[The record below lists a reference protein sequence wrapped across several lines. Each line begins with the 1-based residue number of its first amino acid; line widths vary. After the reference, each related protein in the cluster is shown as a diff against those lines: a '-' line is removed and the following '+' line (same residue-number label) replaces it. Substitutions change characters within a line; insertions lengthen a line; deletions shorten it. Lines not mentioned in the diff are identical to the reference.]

1 MNTADRANT
10 AERVRRINPS
20 PSTAAAQRVRELKS
34 QGLTILD
41 LTVGEP
47 DFDTP
52 DHVKAAAIR
61 AIEAGET
68 KYTPVNGTP
77 ALRAAIAG
85 KLRERHGLEFTDAR
99 ITVGGGAKQ
108 VIFLAL
114 MATLDEGD
122 EVIVPAPYWVS
133 YPDMVRAND
142 GTPVVVDCPEADG
155 FKLTPE
161 RLAAAITERTRWIVL
176 NTPGN
181 PTGSAYTTG
190 ELHALAQVL
199 LQHPHVRV
207 LTDEIYDEI
216 WYGDEDTPSLAA
228 VEPRLSERVFLTNG
242 VSKTYAMTG
251 WRIGYGVGPTDLVT
265 AINTLQSQTS
275 SCPSSVSQAAA
286 AAALTGPQDFV
297 RDTVRVYR
305 ARRDATVKLIND
317 VPRLSCTVPHGG
329 FYLLVNCQY
338 AIGQLTP
345 DGSRIENDEDFA
357 RYLLD
362 SRQVA
367 VIHGAAYG
375 APGYFRISFAT
386 STDVLTEACERIAT
400 ACAALTSAPSAVP
413 AA

>member
-1 MNTADRANT
+1 MKT
-10 AERVRRINPS
+10 AERLRRIKPS

-47 DFDTP
+47 DFDTS
-52 DHVKAAAIR
+52 DHVKAAAIK

-68 KYTPVNGTP
+68 KYTPVNGTS
-77 ALRAAIAG
+77 ALRAAIVG
-85 KLRERHGLEFTDAR
+85 KLRERHGLEFTDAQ

-142 GTPVVVDCPEADG
+142 GTPVIVDCPEAEG
-155 FKLTPE
+155 FKLMPE
-161 RLAAAITERTRWIVL
+161 RLGAAITEHTRWVVL

-181 PTGSAYTTG
+181 PTGSAYTVA
-190 ELHALAQVL
+190 ELQALAQVL
-199 LQHPHVRV
+199 LAHPHVGV

-216 WYGDEDTPSLAA
+216 WYGYEDAPSLAA
-228 VEPRLSERVFLTNG
+228 VEPRLADRVFLTNG

-251 WRIGYGVGPTDLVT
+251 WRIGYGVGPADLVT

-305 ARRDATVKLIND
+305 ARRDATVKLVND
-317 VPRLSCTVPHGG
+317 VPGLSCTVPDGG
-329 FYLLVNCQY
+329 FYLLVNCQE
-338 AIGQLTP
+338 AIGKLTP
-345 DGSRIENDEDFA
+345 DGHRIENDEDFA
-357 RYLLD
+357 RHLLD
-362 SRQVA
+362 SGQVA
-367 VIHGAAYG
+367 VIHGSAYG

-400 ACAALTSAPSAVP
+400 ACAALKSAAAPSV
-413 AA
+413 

>member
-1 MNTADRANT
+1 MPVNT
-10 AERVRRINPS
+10 AERVRRIKPS

-52 DHVKAAAIR
+52 DHVRAAAIE

-77 ALRAAIAG
+77 RLRAAIAA
-85 KLRERHGLEFTDAR
+85 KLSARHGLECTDAQ

-114 MATLDEGD
+114 MATLDEGE

-142 GTPVVVDCPEADG
+142 GTPVVVDCPETDG
-155 FKLTPE
+155 FKLTPQ
-161 RLAAAITERTRWIVL
+161 RLAAAITERTRWVVL

-181 PTGSAYTTG
+181 PTGSAYTTA

-199 LQHPHVRV
+199 LEHPRVHV

-216 WYGDEDTPSLAA
+216 WYREETAPTLAA
-228 VEPRLSERVFLTNG
+228 VEPRLAERVFLTNG

-251 WRIGYGVGPTDLVT
+251 WRIGYGVGPADLVT

-305 ARRDATVKLIND
+305 ERRDATVKLVND
-317 VPRLSCTVPHGG
+317 IPGLSCTVPDGG
-329 FYLLVNCQY
+329 FYLLVNCQD
-338 AIGQLTP
+338 AIGRFTP
-345 DGSRIENDEDFA
+345 SGCRIRNDEDFA
-357 RYLLD
+357 LHLLD

-367 VIHGAAYG
+367 VIHGTAYG

-386 STDVLTEACERIAT
+386 STDVLTEACARIAA
-400 ACAALTSAPSAVP
+400 ACSELSAPPSAPSA
-413 AA
+413 